1 MPSAD
6 SYDVLIVD
14 DEAALSESTREYF
27 TLFGVPTAWVADA
40 DACFEFLNSHAVR
53 LILLDVNLG
62 GETGFAVCQRLRA
75 TTDVPILF
83 ISARG
88 SDDDV
93 LLALGAGGDDYVRKP
108 YSLSVLLAKV
118 KAVLKRYGPAQPEPD
133 PAADPDAG
141 AIVFGG
147 HTLRPAQ
154 ERLFGPAGEVTLTAL
169 EYKLLTYLAQHKGR
183 VIPKLELF
191 TRVWGTSVVGDG
203 TLNVHIR
210 RLREKLGADAAW
222 IRTQWGTGYMFEQP

>member
-1 MPSAD
+1 MPPSD
-6 SYDVLIVD
+6 RYDVLIVD

-27 TLFGVPTAWVADA
+27 SLFGVPTAWVSSGE
-40 DACFEFLNSHAVR
+40 ACFEFLEGHVVR

-62 GETGFAVCQRLRA
+62 GATGFAVCQQLRR

-93 LLALGAGGDDYVRKP
+93 LLALGAGGDDYIQKP

-118 KAVLKRYGPAQPEPD
+118 QAVLKRYGSRAAPGPD
-133 PAADPDAG
+133 RDVA
-141 AIVFGG
+141 FGG
-147 HTLRPAQ
+147 HTLRLGQ
-154 ERLFGPAGEVTLTAL
+154 ERLFGPAGEVGLTAL
-169 EYKLLTYLAQHKGR
+169 EYKLLAYLATHQGR

-191 TRVWGTSVVGDG
+191 TNVWGHAITGDG

-210 RLREKLGADAAW
+210 RLREKLGPDAAW
-222 IRTQWGTGYMFEQP
+222 IRTQWGTGYLFEAP